1 MTTKNANLHRAVPAV
16 ARLTAAA
23 ASRIVSTMAHEAG
36 GNMRPTNTRRIVVV
50 FAVTLAVLQYI
61 DRVAI
66 SQAAPMVMKD
76 LALTKEQMSWVFSAF
91 TLAYALF
98 EIPGGYLGDW
108 IGPRRVLLRIV
119 LWWSFFTAA
128 TGWVWGLTSL
138 VITRFLFGAGEAGCF
153 PNLTKALN
161 RWMPAAER
169 SRAQGIMWMSARWG
183 GAITPLLVYACLTAM
198 NWRQAFL
205 VFGVA
210 GVAWAIVFAWWYR
223 DDPRTHPGVNAAEA
237 AMLPPPPSGGDH
249 LHVPWRRM
257 AASRTVWCLCGQYA
271 AMSYAWYF
279 FVTWF
284 PTYLLEV
291 WKFDLKASAVLAG
304 LPLLLGGFGSLAA
317 GWLMPPLAR
326 RIGIGRA
333 RRWLGAGAMAAAA
346 GLLMAST
353 FATNPY
359 LAVVLIALV
368 SFAIDL
374 TMPGSWTTC
383 MDIGGRATGTLGGT
397 MNMAG
402 QFGGFVSPIVLGIIV
417 GRTGNWPLT
426 FHVTAV
432 VCLAGAVCWLFID
445 PTTPLDSESH
455 HDR

>member
-1 MTTKNANLHRAVPAV
+1 MMHG
-16 ARLTAAA
+16 
-23 ASRIVSTMAHEAG
+23 EG
-36 GNMRPTNTRRIVVV
+36 GNTRPTSTRGIVVV
-50 FAVTLAVLQYI
+50 FAITLAVLQYI

-66 SQAAPMVMKD
+66 SQAAPLVMRD

-108 IGPRRVLLRIV
+108 IGPRKVLLRIV

-128 TGWVWGLTSL
+128 TGWAWGLASL

-153 PNLTKALN
+153 PNLTKAFK
-161 RWMPAAER
+161 RWLPEAER

-183 GAITPLLVYACLTAM
+183 GAVTPLLVYACLTM
-198 NWRQAFL
+198 MTWRQAFL
-205 VFGVA
+205 VFGLA
-210 GVAWAIVFAWWYR
+210 GVAWAVVFAWWYR
-223 DDPRTHPGVNAAEA
+223 DDPRTHPDVNAAEA
-237 AMLPPPPSGGDH
+237 AILPPPPPPGGDH

-257 AASRTVWCLCGQYA
+257 ATSLTVWCLCGQYA

-291 WKFDLKASAVLAG
+291 WKFDLKASAALAG
-304 LPLLLGGFGSLAA
+304 LPLFLGGFGSLAA
-317 GWLMPPLAR
+317 GWLTPLLAR
-326 RIGIGRA
+326 RIGIGRT
-333 RRWLGAGAMAAAA
+333 RRWIGAGAMAAAA
-346 GLLMAST
+346 GLLVAST

-359 LAVVLIALV
+359 VAVILIALV
-368 SFAIDL
+368 SFAMDL

-397 MNMAG
+397 MNMMG
-402 QFGGFVSPIVLGIIV
+402 QFGGFVSPIVLGLIV

-426 FHVTAV
+426 FHVTAI
-432 VCLAGAVCWLFID
+432 VCLAGAACWLFID
-445 PTTPLDSESH
+445 PTTPLDSEQH
-455 HDR
+455 HAD

>member
-1 MTTKNANLHRAVPAV
+1 
-16 ARLTAAA
+16 
-23 ASRIVSTMAHEAG
+23 
-36 GNMRPTNTRRIVVV
+36 MRPTNTRRIVVV
-50 FAVTLAVLQYI
+50 FAITLAVLQYI

-66 SQAAPMVMKD
+66 SQAAPLVMKD

-108 IGPRRVLLRIV
+108 IGPRKVLLRIV

-128 TGWVWGLTSL
+128 TGWAWSLTSL
-138 VITRFLFGAGEAGCF
+138 AITRFLFGAGEAGCF
-153 PNLTKALN
+153 PNLSKAFN

-183 GAITPLLVYACLTAM
+183 GAITPMLVYGCLTM
-198 NWRQAFL
+198 MTWRQAFL
-205 VFGVA
+205 VFGLA

-223 DDPRTHPGVNAAEA
+223 DDPRAHPGVNAAEA
-237 AMLPPPPSGGDH
+237 ALLPPPPSGGDH

-257 AASRTVWCLCGQYA
+257 ATSRTVWCLCGQYA

-291 WKFDLKASAVLAG
+291 WKFDLKASAALAG

-317 GWLMPPLAR
+317 GWLTPPLAR

-346 GLLMAST
+346 VVIVPPFVMFGMHEYQRNRVLT
-353 FATNPY
+353 FLSPESDPSGTGYNIIQSK
-359 LAVVLIALV
+359 IAL
-368 SFAIDL
+368 
-374 TMPGSWTTC
+374 GS
-383 MDIGGRATGTLGGT
+383 GGILGKGYGLGSQSPQEFLPERHT
-397 MNMAG
+397 DFIFSTVAEE
-402 QFGGFVSPIVLGIIV
+402 FGFVGSCFLLLCYVGVIIIALRIVSAG
-417 GRTGNWPLT
+417 
-426 FHVTAV
+426 
-432 VCLAGAVCWLFID
+432 LAG
-445 PTTPLDSESH
+445 
-455 HDR
+455 